1 MRLMGLIALLALP
14 LLACTPDDKPATSAS
29 AAAPIMPPGSAA
41 PLDFASLAGK
51 SLFITARSRAADGDV
66 QADGALMAFVSNTV
80 VWYVQDASA
89 DCIIKGQ
96 ESPFAVG
103 ILYTPDRPRTDMRI
117 PCEAR
122 TSTDSSGGEKQQ
134 SAADAIYSSRMAVTG
149 DVIELD
155 GSLRMHSEEGTRG
168 GLADGSRVTRDK
180 GWQQHLKVRI
190 AGAQCQVLEFGDTK
204 TERNRQTG
212 PGGRAE
218 GGSDLKWT
226 TVPGASCA
234 IRNFSKPTN

>member
-1 MRLMGLIALLALP
+1 MRLTGLIALLALP

-89 DCIIKGQ
+89 DYIIKGQ

-122 TSTDSSGGEKQQ
+122 TSTDSSSGEKQQ

-155 GSLRMHSEEGTRG
+155 GSLRMHSEEGTHG